1 MRAFLID
8 FENVKSAGLAGIEE
22 LAPDDHVVILYSVN
36 SNTISF
42 EMHQKILQ
50 SKTPIEYFQIRRG
63 GKNSLDFQL
72 SSLLGWLLAS
82 GNYSHLF
89 IISNDNGFDALTD
102 FWTSGFVATD
112 CVVRRYHTIGQA
124 VNSCKRAERVRPEVR
139 EQPAAETP
147 AKEAGPAAPE
157 IDPVIREM
165 VREQNEQFM
174 KSLGIGEGP
183 DGETPAEEVPVSE
196 VVYEEQPAEE
206 PVTEAPASEES
217 EINVINVIDL
227 FSMPSSPKKRKA
239 VPRPVSRSDRRHA
252 EKAEPVKE
260 EPVLSAEPAAMPV
273 TDTVS
278 EPVAASEPVE
288 EVTPAAET
296 PVTEAPVAE
305 TPVSEPV
312 SRKEKPSRKKKAPR
326 KEKPAPA
333 KEKKAA
339 EAPAEET
346 APAPAEETMPAE
358 TPAAPAEEK
367 LSKIVSALPSA
378 LSEMVTD
385 VQKIASDVVVSKGK
399 QDFYREI
406 IRQYGQKKGLEIYK
420 IVKSEYSNLKKL
432 ADSH

>member
-1 MRAFLID
+1 
-8 FENVKSAGLAGIEE
+8 
-22 LAPDDHVVILYSVN
+22 
-36 SNTISF
+36 
-42 EMHQKILQ
+42 
-50 SKTPIEYFQIRRG
+50 
-63 GKNSLDFQL
+63 
-72 SSLLGWLLAS
+72 
-82 GNYSHLF
+82 
-89 IISNDNGFDALTD
+89 GFDALTD

-112 CVVRRYHTIGQA
+112 AVVRRYHTIGQA
-124 VNSCKRAERVRPEVR
+124 VNSCKRAERIRPEVR
-139 EQPAAETP
+139 EQPAEETP
-147 AKEAGPAAPE
+147 AKEIEPAAPVTEPE
-157 IDPVIREM
+157 IGPAIREM
-165 VREQNEQFM
+165 AREQNEQFM
-174 KSLGIGEGP
+174 KSLGLGDEP
-183 DGETPAEEVPVSE
+183 AEETPAAEIPAPEVPV
-196 VVYEEQPAEE
+196 V
-206 PVTEAPASEES
+206 EAVASEEP

-227 FSMPSSPKKRKA
+227 FSMPSSPKKRKT

-260 EPVLSAEPAAMPV
+260 EPVLSDEPAAMPV

-346 APAPAEETMPAE
+346 APAPVEVTMPAE

-367 LSKIVSALPSA
+367 LSKIVAALPSA

-385 VQKIASDVVVSKGK
+385 VQKIAADVVVSKGK

-432 ADSH
+432 ADSQ